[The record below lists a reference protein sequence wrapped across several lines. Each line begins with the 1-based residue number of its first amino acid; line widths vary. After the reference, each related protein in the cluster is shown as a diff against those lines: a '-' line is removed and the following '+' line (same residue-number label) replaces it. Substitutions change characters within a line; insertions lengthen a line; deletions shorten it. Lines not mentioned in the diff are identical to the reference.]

1 MLTESINNTN
11 VFESTPNTM
20 NLLSPGKTSQ
30 MVLAC
35 SGITSE
41 DKIKFEEFCTK
52 YKITVK
58 DTIDKKVTHL
68 IVNHNEDMAIPG
80 RTMKILKAISK
91 RKWIIGIRW
100 VLDSLAENMCLDP
113 QDYEVRYVR

>member
-1 MLTESINNTN
+1 
-11 VFESTPNTM
+11 
-20 NLLSPGKTSQ
+20 

-91 RKWIIGIRW
+91 RKWIVGIRW
-100 VLDSLAENMCLDP
+100 VLDSLADNLLLDP